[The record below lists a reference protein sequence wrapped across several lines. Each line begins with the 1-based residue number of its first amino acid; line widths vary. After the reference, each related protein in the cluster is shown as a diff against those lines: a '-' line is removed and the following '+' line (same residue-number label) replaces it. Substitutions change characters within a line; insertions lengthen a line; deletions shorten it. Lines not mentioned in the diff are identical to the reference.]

1 MKRKK
6 ETSSGRKK
14 AILLTLLI
22 FALTFI
28 SLIINNQIR
37 EILPSKEFMPFISI
51 EVVFNEGASFGI
63 LGSYPNLVLILSLLI
78 VAGLTFYLFYL
89 IFHESSKNTSLVN
102 IISLCL
108 MISGGLSNLIERII
122 YGNVVDYFR
131 IGAWPNF
138 NIADSLI
145 SIGVALLI
153 FSVIK
158 EEKGMKKNR

>member
-22 FALTFI
+22 IALTFI
-28 SLIINNQIR
+28 SLIVNNQIR
-37 EILPSKEFMPFISI
+37 EILPSRELMPFISI

-63 LGSYPNLVLILSLLI
+63 LGNYPNLVLILSLLI

-89 IFHESSKNTSLVN
+89 IFHESSKKTSFFN
-102 IISLCL
+102 IIGLCL
-108 MISGGLSNLIERII
+108 MISGGLSNLIERIVL
-122 YGNVVDYFR
+122 GNVVDYLR
-131 IGAWPNF
+131 IGIWPNF

-145 SIGVALLI
+145 CIGVALMI
-153 FSVIK
+153 FSLVK
-158 EEKGMKKNR
+158 EEIIKKNQ